1 MIPKSK
7 AQEAERSTGR
17 KRRFSGRVKYP
28 CRMRAD
34 ERKEAGVGGRGG
46 RGAVATNLETRVR
59 A

>member
-17 KRRFSGRVKYP
+17 KSGFSRRVKYP

-34 ERKEAGVGGRGG
+34 ERKEAGVGGAGWG
-46 RGAVATNLETRVR
+46 ATNLETRVG